1 MKISEEMFIEL
12 RELSQKYDMSLGNL
26 IRRAIED
33 YLSKQKLNGNL
44 WVKSLNGKLLIV
56 LLIVL
61 IIAGVSLIAFST
73 ASTSGNIFKNVDN
86 NNNQNNQQVT

>member
-1 MKISEEMFIEL
+1 MEKQITMKISEEMFIEL

-44 WVKSLNGKLLIV
+44 
-56 LLIVL
+56 
-61 IIAGVSLIAFST
+61 
-73 ASTSGNIFKNVDN
+73 
-86 NNNQNNQQVT
+86 